1 MRKKGLIVLT
11 LIVIAVI
18 LVFTVRKQKAA
29 GGEFFTAPADQG
41 ALRNQVNA
49 TGVVQTVVTV
59 QVGSQVSGQ
68 VDELYADYNSV
79 VKHGQLLAKLDPR
92 NFQAQLENSQASVA
106 AAQAR
111 VQSAEAEVKTQ
122 AANSQSSKANLEA
135 ARVARDNM
143 ATLFQRA

>member
-1 MRKKGLIVLT
+1 MRQLITKRKALIALGLVIVLA
-11 LIVIAVI
+11 IVA
-18 LVFTVRKQKAA
+18 FSARRQKSSSSQY
-29 GGEFFTAPADQG
+29 FTAMVENGP
-41 ALRNQVNA
+41 LRNVVNA

-68 VDELYADYNSV
+68 VEELYADFNSV
-79 VKHGQLLAKLDPR
+79 VKRGQLLAKLDPR

-122 AANSQSSKANLEA
+122 AANLQSSKANLEA
-135 ARVARDNM
+135 ARVARD
-143 ATLFQRA
+143 